1 MAVELTPISS
11 KATLPTAIN
20 TINEIVRSLAAEA
33 QTKTINQ
40 SGSSA
45 MVNGKLSTGTYGQ
58 VIYDTNGIPRIYIG
72 QKPSN
77 GEPIIAITKHGKNV
91 IDALGGSMS

>member
-1 MAVELTPISS
+1 MGLQITPISS
-11 KATLPTAIN
+11 KAELPTAIN
-20 TINEIVRSLAAEA
+20 TINEIVRSLASEA

-40 SGSSA
+40 SGGAALSS
-45 MVNGKLSTGTYGQ
+45 GKLSTGTYGE

-72 QKPSN
+72 QKPQT

-91 IDALGGSMS
+91 IEALGGN